1 MASALTKEM
10 EMMESQLNR
19 SKKAAC
25 EILALRQE
33 SDSLRAELDS
43 KVLM

>member
-10 EMMESQLNR
+10 EMMESQLNQ
-19 SKKAAC
+19 SKEAAC
-25 EILALRQE
+25 EVLALRQE

>member
-19 SKKAAC
+19 SKEAAC
-25 EILALRQE
+25 EVLALRRE
-33 SDSLRAELDS
+33 SDSLREALDS
-43 KVLM
+43 KVLI